1 MTTLY
6 RYTNED
12 IKQIL
17 FDGFD
22 YSLPLNI
29 ETIILELASEIEC
42 MMSTQALVTTTE
54 YANERPYKK
63 ANQYSS
69 VNKKYKTH
77 HSKKT
82 DNEDWESIRVVNPFK
97 ITKID
102 KKEGI
107 DKLLNDIRICLNKI
121 TTKNYD
127 TQKDQIIEYINN
139 MVSENDEN
147 LLDDMTKVV
156 KSIFDIA
163 STNKYFSELYAN
175 LYKELCDKYP
185 DFKTVIEV
193 YITEYKDGIR
203 EIIYVDSSI
212 DYDKYCNYNKINDK
226 RKALSLFIVNLMKQ
240 KLVNTVDFI
249 ELILYLQDLVF
260 SYIDTPNKLNEV
272 EEITENLFI
281 LITNSK
287 ADIAN
292 ETKWESIVNNL
303 TKCSQLK
310 AKDKPSISSRAI
322 FKYMDVLDNLKS
334 K

>member
-22 YSLPLNI
+22 YTLPLHI
-29 ETIILELASEIEC
+29 ERIIFELSSEID
-42 MMSTQALVTTTE
+42 SIVSSQTSANTTE
-54 YANERPYKK
+54 YTTERPYKK
-63 ANQYSS
+63 GNQYST

-82 DNEDWESIRVVNPFK
+82 DNEDWESVRVVNPFK

-127 TQKDQIIEYINN
+127 GQKVQIIEYIHN
-139 MVSENDEN
+139 MVAENDEN

-185 DFKTVIEV
+185 DFKTVIDV

-203 EIIYVDSSI
+203 EIIYVDSSV

-226 RKALSLFIVNLMKQ
+226 RKALSLFIVNLMK
-240 KLVNTVDFI
+240 KNLVNTTEFI
-249 ELILYLQDLVF
+249 DIILYLQDLVF

-287 ADIAN
+287 TDIATQ
-292 ETKWESIVNNL
+292 TKWESIVSNL

-310 AKDKPSISSRAI
+310 AKEKPSISSRAI

-334 K
+334 

>member
-22 YSLPLNI
+22 YTLPLNI
-29 ETIILELASEIEC
+29 ERIIFELSSEIDSIV
-42 MMSTQALVTTTE
+42 STQSPAPANE
-54 YANERPYKK
+54 YPTERPYKK
-63 ANQYSS
+63 GNQYST
-69 VNKKYKTH
+69 VNKKYKMN
-77 HSKKT
+77 HSKKGE
-82 DNEDWESIRVVNPFK
+82 NEDWESIRVANPFK

-127 TQKDQIIEYINN
+127 TQKDQIIEYIHN
-139 MVSENDEN
+139 MVAENDEN
-147 LLDDMTKVV
+147 LLDDMSKVV

-193 YITEYKDGIR
+193 YITEYKEGIR
-203 EIIYVDSSI
+203 EIIYVDSSV

-226 RKALSLFIVNLMKQ
+226 RKALSLFIVNLMK
-240 KLVNTVDFI
+240 KNLVNTAEFI
-249 ELILYLQDLVF
+249 DIILYLQDLVF

-287 ADIAN
+287 AEIAS

-334 K
+334 

>member
-22 YSLPLNI
+22 YTLPSNI
-29 ETIILELASEIEC
+29 ERIIVGLSSEIDAII
-42 MMSTQALVTTTE
+42 SSQSPVTTNE
-54 YANERPYKK
+54 YTERPYKK
-63 ANQYSS
+63 GNQYSS
-69 VNKKYKTH
+69 VNKKFKTH
-77 HSKKT
+77 HSKKVE
-82 DNEDWESIRVVNPFK
+82 NEDWENVRATNSFK
-97 ITKID
+97 ATKID

-107 DKLLNDIRICLNKI
+107 DKLMNDIRICLNKI
-121 TTKNYD
+121 TTKNYN
-127 TQKDQIIEYINN
+127 TQKDQIIEYIHN
-139 MVSENDEN
+139 MVAENDEN
-147 LLDDMTKVV
+147 LLDDMSKVV

-185 DFKTVIEV
+185 DFKSVIEV

-203 EIIYVDSSI
+203 EIIYVDSSV
-212 DYDKYCNYNKINDK
+212 DYDKYCNYNKVNDK
-226 RKALSLFIVNLMKQ
+226 RKALSLFIVNLMKK
-240 KLVNTVDFI
+240 KLVNTVEFI
-249 ELILYLQDLVF
+249 DIILYLQDLVF

-287 ADIAN
+287 TEIAS
-292 ETKWESIVNNL
+292 ETKWERIVSNL

-334 K
+334 